1 MASVNVLAVRILNNP
16 ATFLDPF
23 AFEIEYEAL
32 ANLQDDLEWRVIYV
46 GSAEGD
52 NYDQVLE
59 SIFVGPVTAGS
70 FRFTL
75 ETNPPEPANIP
86 ADDLL
91 GVTVILLTCSYRGN
105 EFIRVGYYVNVEYL
119 EEELRENPPEQP
131 LLDRLHRSILAD
143 HPRVTRFAVP
153 FDEPLQDPGMM
164 DVAMEGEGPAATHPD
179 ADMSMSAGPLQDAA
193 AGGGY
198 PERPADAIGYD
209 QQQQQHQQQSYP
221 HQQQQQQLQQ
231 QHQQPQPM

>member
-32 ANLQDDLEWRVIYV
+32 TNLQDDLEWRVIYV
-46 GSAEGD
+46 GSPEGD

-131 LLDRLHRSILAD
+131 LLGRLHRSILAD

-164 DVAMEGEGPAATHPD
+164 DVAMDGEAATADADLAMAGAAGPAHGRLDEPASMYAENAT
-179 ADMSMSAGPLQDAA
+179 L
-193 AGGGY
+193 
-198 PERPADAIGYD
+198 YD
-209 QQQQQHQQQSYP
+209 PQQQQSYP
-221 HQQQQQQLQQ
+221 HQQT
-231 QHQQPQPM
+231 QPQPM